1 MASALAEMLAARAC
15 DPPGKS
21 FISTAMASAIPYIV
35 RPPAST
41 HTAAETRCVRTVSA
55 TSARLRLLRGS
66 GCELREEHLLQRQL
80 AAGELGDVAL
90 VPDDRLDAVHPYGA
104 QLLDRADPEQ
114 APLADHADPVADQLH
129 LGQQVGG
136 QQHRRATG
144 SRLPDKPAELPL
156 HQGVQTERRLVED
169 QQVR

>member
-80 AAGELGDVAL
+80 AAVELDDVAGGQPRQQGADGPAHGARDELAVDLRVCDPRDPGELVTC
-90 VPDDRLDAVHPYGA
+90 AVRGSVGP
-104 QLLDRADPEQ
+104 LLAW
-114 APLADHADPVADQLH
+114 L
-129 LGQQVGG
+129 
-136 QQHRRATG
+136 
-144 SRLPDKPAELPL
+144 S
-156 HQGVQTERRLVED
+156 
-169 QQVR
+169 